1 MKTIN
6 ENTAHSYVKFVQVN
20 GNIDIE
26 RGRSFS
32 QDSTSV

>member
-26 RGRSFS
+26 RGRYLS
-32 QDSTSV
+32 QDSASV